1 MSHEPGTVTSVGQLA
16 HEPYPDPVAG
26 APAQAIVE
34 WGAFKGV
41 DVGVWECTPGSFA
54 DVEEDEVFVVLSG
67 RATIDFVDPEL
78 PSIDVG
84 PGDIVGLDQGMQT
97 VWHVHQ
103 TMRKVY
109 LA

>member
-1 MSHEPGTVTSVGQLA
+1 MA
-16 HEPYPDPVAG
+16 FEPYAEPVAG
-26 APAQAIVE
+26 APEWAIVE
-34 WGAFKGV
+34 LGAFKGV

-67 RATIDFVDPEL
+67 SATIDFVDPEL
-78 PSIDVG
+78 PSVDVG
-84 PGDIVGLDQGMQT
+84 PGDIVELTAGMST

-103 TMRKVY
+103 TIRKVY